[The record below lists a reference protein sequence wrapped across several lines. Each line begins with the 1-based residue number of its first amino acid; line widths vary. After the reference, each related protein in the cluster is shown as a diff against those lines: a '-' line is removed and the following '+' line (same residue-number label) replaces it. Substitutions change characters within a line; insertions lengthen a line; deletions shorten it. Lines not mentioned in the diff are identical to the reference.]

1 DGDKSEA
8 VLTITINGQT
18 DGPPVVTPV
27 DSDGNVTS
35 AHNSVV
41 EASGATVTGSV
52 GVSAEAGITAVT
64 VAGRD
69 VTGASAAN
77 PVVIT
82 TDKGILTVTGY
93 NAATGVISYSYKE
106 TGGADNHSAGDD
118 SVRDNFTV
126 KVTDLAGKSTSNDL
140 VIQIIDTAP
149 IAKNDSAS
157 VTEDT
162 ATPITGNV
170 LTNDTLGADK
180 TTVVITTTDAKYGTL
195 VHNGDGTWSY
205 QLNNGLS
212 AVQALNNGQTLTET
226 IRYTITDADG
236 DKSEATLTITINGT
250 NDAPVLQ
257 AHTKEILED
266 QTATG
271 NVLQGATD
279 VDSKTLTVTEFTVNG
294 VRYEAGKTATIAGV
308 GTLLIG
314 ANGSYTFK
322 PDANWNGDVP
332 QVKYTVSDGA
342 ASTTSTLDIDVLP
355 VNDAPVSQDASGN
368 VTEGKTYTFGSG
380 DFAFSDP
387 VEGHAIKSVII
398 DSLPTGGTLMLNGKA
413 VTQGQ
418 EISAADI
425 QAGKLVFQAAATN
438 VGENAGSNFDFRVKD
453 TGGTANGG
461 QDTSAQQTFK
471 LHVDQFVG
479 GNNTNDT
486 VKGGTGNDVLLG
498 DQGGMVKS
506 VTPGSSYN
514 IALVLDLSGSM
525 DDKWGSGNS
534 AESRLATA
542 KKALKAFLEGQLA
555 HHDGSINISLI
566 TFEGSG
572 SKLQKSISGLTTQN
586 VDDMVDILMGL
597 KSGGGTPYGSAFT
610 QAKNWFDGQPTVDS
624 NGNPYKNLT
633 FFLTDG
639 EPTDNASSRDNA
651 FKGLSNV
658 SDVYGI
664 GIGDGV
670 SVSTLDKYDNTG
682 SSYTSGGSVVAS
694 FESSSGVNNVNNWEK
709 SGTGEVTDYNNG
721 SSWWPDYRMRIT
733 DTSVNGSA
741 YVVTMAESHKMVV
754 TSASGASFGF
764 NAFLGNQGAGDTFEW
779 RLLMKV
785 GNEWKVVEKGT
796 QADTTTGIFGPGEY
810 RFQFA
815 VSDNSNNNARFRVDI
830 DDIRTYT
837 SGRTGQSQVVLNPS
851 DLETALISGNTS
863 TELAPVGNDK
873 IYGGDGS
880 DILFGD
886 AINTDQLPW
895 GVNGN
900 PAKPADYADGSGLD
914 GLKLF
919 LLLKNG
925 TQPTDAD
932 LHKFIS
938 DNHGLFDV
946 QGDTRGG
953 NDELHGGSGNDILY
967 GQGGDDI
974 LYGDDGNDIL
984 YGGAGKDTLYGGAG
998 NDVLIGGK
1006 GDDILHGGDGSDTFK
1021 WEFGD
1026 QGTTAK
1032 PAVDVIKDFSIAT
1045 IANGGDVLDL
1055 RDMLQGEKDG
1065 TLTQYLHFSKDP
1077 ANSANTVIEIS
1088 TDGKIGQGADQK
1100 IILENVDLT
1109 NGGKLATDQAIIN
1122 DLLQKGKLNVD
1133 HS

>member
-1 DGDKSEA
+1 MP
-8 VLTITINGQT
+8 IN
-18 DGPPVVTPV
+18 
-27 DSDGNVTS
+27 
-35 AHNSVV
+35 
-41 EASGATVTGSV
+41 
-52 GVSAEAGITAVT
+52 
-64 VAGRD
+64 
-69 VTGASAAN
+69 
-77 PVVIT
+77 
-82 TDKGILTVTGY
+82 
-93 NAATGVISYSYKE
+93 
-106 TGGADNHSAGDD
+106 
-118 SVRDNFTV
+118 
-126 KVTDLAGKSTSNDL
+126 
-140 VIQIIDTAP
+140 
-149 IAKNDSAS
+149 
-157 VTEDT
+157 
-162 ATPITGNV
+162 GNV
-170 LTNDTLGADK
+170 LANDTLGADK
-180 TTVVITTTDAKYGTL
+180 STVAITTTDAKYGKL
-195 VHNGDGTWSY
+195 VDNGDGTWSY
-205 QLNNGLS
+205 QLNNGLP

-279 VDSKTLTVTEFTVNG
+279 VDSKTLIVTEFTVNG

-308 GTLLIG
+308 GTLLIS

-355 VNDAPVSQDASGN
+355 VNDAPVSQDGSGN
-368 VTEGKTYTFGSG
+368 VTEGKTYTFDAD
-380 DFAFSDP
+380 DFPFSDP
-387 VEGHAIKSVII
+387 VEGHTFTSVII

-413 VTQGQ
+413 VTEGQ

-425 QAGKLVFQAAATN
+425 QGGKLVFQASPSN
-438 VGENAGSNFDFRVKD
+438 VGENAGSSFDFRVKD
-453 TGGTANGG
+453 SGGTANGG
-461 QDTSAQQTFK
+461 QNTSAEQTFN

-479 GNNTNDT
+479 GNNTDDT
-486 VKGGTGNDVLLG
+486 VKGGSGNDVLLG
-498 DQGGMVKS
+498 DQGGMVKN
-506 VTPGSSYN
+506 VTPGTSYN

-525 DDKWGSGNS
+525 NDKWGSGS
-534 AESRLATA
+534 AEETRLATA
-542 KKALKAFLEGQLA
+542 KKALRSLLEGLVD
-555 HHDGSINISLI
+555 HDGTINISLI
-566 TFEGSG
+566 TFKGTTST
-572 SKLQKSISGLTTQN
+572 LQTSISDLDNGNLDQIVDKILGLSA
-586 VDDMVDILMGL
+586 
-597 KSGGGTPYGSAFT
+597 SGNTPYGAAFNEAT
-610 QAKNWFDGQPTVDS
+610 DWFDDQPKVDAY
-624 NGNPYKNLT
+624 GKPYQNLT

-639 EPTDNASSRDNA
+639 EPSDGSSGRDKA
-651 FKGLSNV
+651 FDDLAAV
-658 SDVYGI
+658 SQVHGI

-682 SSYTSGGSVVAS
+682 ATFSTGGTVYANFSNTQ
-694 FESSSGVNNVNNWEK
+694 GLNNVNNWDK
-709 SGTGEVTDYNNG
+709 TGAG
-721 SSWWPDYRMRIT
+721 SLSRVDVGFWSSDYRMRIT
-733 DTSVNGSA
+733 DTNSSNGAA
-741 YVVTMAESHKMVV
+741 YTVTMAEAQKMVV
-754 TSASGASFGF
+754 TAASGASFSF
-764 NAFLGNQGAGDTFEW
+764 NASLSNQNAGDTFEW

-785 GNEWKVVEKGT
+785 GSEWKVVEKGS
-796 QADTTTGIFGPGEY
+796 QADTTTGIHGPGEY

-815 VSDNSNNNARFRVDI
+815 VNDKSSGSSFYVDI

-837 SGRTGQSQVVLNPS
+837 SGRTGQSQVVTNPS
-851 DLETALISGNTS
+851 DLESALVGGSTT

-873 IYGGDGS
+873 IYGGEGS

-900 PAKPADYADGSGLD
+900 PAKPADFADGSGLD

-932 LHKFIS
+932 LHKFIL

-946 QGDTRGG
+946 QDDTRGG

-967 GQGGDDI
+967 GQGGDDT
-974 LYGDDGNDIL
+974 LFGEDGNDIL
-984 YGGAGKDTLYGGAG
+984 YGGVGKDTLHGGAG
-998 NDVLIGGK
+998 NDILIGGK
-1006 GDDILHGGDGSDTFK
+1006 GDDILYGGDGSDTFK

-1026 QGTTAK
+1026 QGTKAQ
-1032 PAVDVIKDFSIAT
+1032 PAVDVIKDFSNAT